1 LDRGFPVTE
10 LGISLGWSHRE
21 PADRMI
27 QLVQEAESG
36 GVASCWVIDS
46 QLAMRDPFS
55 LLTLLARETSRIHLG
70 PGVTN
75 LITRH
80 PTVIANAI
88 VTLRSLAPGRI
99 LAGIGAGDSA
109 VFPIG
114 LKPQSVDQLRE
125 AIEVLGALLAGETT
139 DGSFGQVR
147 IVGAEGPAEPI
158 FLAASQPR
166 MLRLAGAVADGAII
180 MGPAHPDIQQSQMQ
194 QIDKGATDAGRA
206 TDEVFRDVW
215 VTMAVDGEDGGVD
228 AVRSWASA
236 QARWLSKWEHLPP
249 SLRPHEQ
256 ELRQAAD
263 TYDFE
268 QHLSLSAGHAVAVSD
283 DLAASLAV
291 VGSVEECARRIR
303 EIVDLGADRVTVSL
317 LSRGRERRLQDLLA
331 VWEAAGMSA
340 PAGSRGGLA

>member
-1 LDRGFPVTE
+1 MTE

-21 PADRMI
+21 PVDRMI
-27 QLVQEAESG
+27 RLVQEAESA

-46 QLAMRDPFS
+46 QLAMRDAFS
-55 LLTLLARETSRIHLG
+55 LLTLLARETGRIHLG

-75 LITRH
+75 LVTRH
-80 PTVIANAI
+80 PTVIANAL

-114 LKPQSVDQLRE
+114 LKPQPVDQLRE
-125 AIEVLGALLAGETT
+125 GIEGLRALLAGEAT
-139 DGSFGQVR
+139 DGSPGQVR
-147 IVGAEGPAEPI
+147 IAGAEGPAEPI

-166 MLRLAGAVADGAII
+166 MLHLAGAAADGAII
-180 MGPAHPDIQQSQMQ
+180 MGPAHRDIQQSQMQ
-194 QIDKGATDAGRA
+194 QIDQGATEAGRA
-206 TDEVFRDVW
+206 PDEVFRDVW
-215 VTMAVDGEDGGVD
+215 VTMAVDGEEPGVD

-236 QARWLSKWEHLPP
+236 QARWMSKWEHLPP
-249 SLRPHEQ
+249 SLRPYER

-268 QHLSLSAGHAVAVSD
+268 QHLSLSAGHAAVVSD
-283 DLAASLAV
+283 DLAVSLAV
-291 VGSVEECARRIR
+291 VGNVEECARRIR

-317 LSRGRERRLQDLLA
+317 LSGGRERRLHDLLA
-331 VWEAAGMSA
+331 VWEAAEMSA
-340 PAGSRGGLA
+340 RASSPGGLA